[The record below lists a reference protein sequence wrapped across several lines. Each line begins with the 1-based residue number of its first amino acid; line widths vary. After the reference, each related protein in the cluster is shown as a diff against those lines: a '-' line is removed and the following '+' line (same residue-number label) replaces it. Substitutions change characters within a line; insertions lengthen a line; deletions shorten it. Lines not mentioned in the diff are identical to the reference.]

1 MHRRDPNIRIRLV
14 VLLLSLVMLLGLM
27 PSPLVAQ
34 GQPTV
39 TEALESHYD
48 APQPLPA
55 GPLDQVVQIV
65 DVAPGAATPFHFH
78 IGPGFAVI
86 TSGTLTHRRFA
97 LDRDSTY
104 PTGASFTELADDEHY
119 ARNEG
124 AEPVRILATFLIPR
138 GGEASTATE
147 EQPNPAPPG
156 PMVPVAARVPI
167 AVAAPGYAVTQL
179 VRNYEPGA
187 EMTSALAPG
196 DQAVVLVLDGDLSIR
211 AGKGTRAVSAGESWT
226 ESAGAATTSWNR
238 TQASASVAV
247 SIVSPQQR

>member
-1 MHRRDPNIRIRLV
+1 MHRRDPNFLIRLV
-14 VLLLSLVMLLGLM
+14 VLLSLVILSGLM
-27 PSPLVAQ
+27 PSQLVAQ

-39 TEALESHYD
+39 TQALESQHD
-48 APQPLPA
+48 APRPLPP

-65 DVAPGAATPFHFH
+65 DVEPGAATPFHFH
-78 IGPGFAVI
+78 IGPGFATI

-104 PTGASFTELADDEHY
+104 PTGASFTELANDEHY
-119 ARNEG
+119 GRNEG

-138 GGEASTATE
+138 GGEASTPTD

-156 PMVPVAARVPI
+156 PTVPMSARVPI
-167 AVAAPGYAVTQL
+167 AATAPGYAVTQL
-179 VRNYEPGA
+179 VRHYEPGA
-187 EMTSALAPG
+187 EMASVLAPG

-211 AGKGTRAVSAGESWT
+211 AGKGTRAVSAGDYWT
-226 ESAGAATTSWNR
+226 ESAGAATTSWNH

-247 SIVSPQQR
+247 SVVSSQAR